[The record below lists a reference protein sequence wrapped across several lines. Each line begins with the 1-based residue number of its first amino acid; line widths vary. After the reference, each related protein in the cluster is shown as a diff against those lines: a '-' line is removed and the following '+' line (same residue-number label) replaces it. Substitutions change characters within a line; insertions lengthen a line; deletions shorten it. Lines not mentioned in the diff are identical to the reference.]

1 MICEIIEY
9 ILSKFQSTHEPTSR
23 NYFETFLVA
32 RWIRIHLLMQGTGV
46 WSLVQENSICHRATK
61 LVCHS
66 YLAHALEPMSHNYC
80 W

>member
-32 RWIRIHLLMQGTGV
+32 RWIRIHLLMQGTQV
-46 WSLVQENSICHRATK
+46 QSLIQENFTCHRAAK
-61 LVCHS
+61 PV
-66 YLAHALEPMSHNYC
+66 HNHD
-80 W
+80 